1 MSTWK
6 KVIVSGSSAHLTGI
20 TASQVT
26 QISDASAA
34 GRVLAYDV
42 NTGAFGYILTSSIV
56 TAAAG
61 GVTSFSTIN
70 VGGLGGSTGS
80 VSADSSTD
88 TLIISSSDVN
98 LTISATGT
106 TTDILTFDFADSPSF
121 TNITA
126 SGDLAVN
133 GGDITTTNTTATIFS
148 ASATTL
154 NIGSAAT
161 AVALGGSSGTLTIG
175 NATMTGTNMTT
186 FNMNG
191 STPSIVSSQT
201 GTGNLFNTNLTT
213 LNIGGAATTVAIGAT
228 TGTTTVNNSLTVS
241 GNLTVS
247 GTTTIIDTSNLTV
260 EDKFIILAHGS
271 GSVSPI
277 QEGGIIIE
285 GSTGDSGQAFVFN
298 SGSTANVTG
307 RWGIAA
313 GIHATSSD
321 VTPTEY
327 MVTAT
332 SSAVAPS
339 TAPTYGGSSGGYG
352 NIHVNSADESIWI
365 YS

>member
-1 MSTWK
+1 MPTWK
-6 KVIVSGSSAHLTGI
+6 KVIVSGSNAHLTSI
-20 TASQVT
+20 TASQVP
-26 QISDASAA
+26 QISDASAG

-42 NTGAFGYILTSSIV
+42 NTGAFGYINTSSIV
-56 TAAAG
+56 TAAAA
-61 GVTSFSTIN
+61 GVNSFSTIN
-70 VGGLGGSTGS
+70 VGGSGGSSGTAQ
-80 VSADSSTD
+80 ADSSAD
-88 TLIISSSDVN
+88 TLIISSSDAN
-98 LTISATGT
+98 ITITAATT
-106 TTDILTFDFADSPSF
+106 PDTLTFDFADSPSF

-133 GGDITTTNTTATIFS
+133 GGDITTTNTTATIFN
-148 ASATTL
+148 ATATTL

-213 LNIGGAATTVAIGAT
+213 LNIGGAATAVNIGAT
-228 TGTTTVNNSLTVS
+228 SGTTTVRNNLTVT
-241 GNLTVS
+241 GDLTVS
-247 GTTTIIDTSNLTV
+247 GTTTLIDTTNLSV

-271 GSVSPI
+271 GSISPI

-285 GSTGDSGQAFVFN
+285 GSTVDSGQAFVFN
-298 SGSTANVTG
+298 SGSTADVTG

-313 GIHATSSD
+313 NVHATSSD
-321 VTPTEY
+321 VTPTEF
-327 MVTAT
+327 MVSAT
-332 SSAVAPS
+332 SSGVAPS
-339 TAPTYGGSSGGYG
+339 TAPTYGGSNGGYG
-352 NIHVNSADESIWI
+352 NIHVNSADQSIWI